1 MEGSVMDEDNKLMAG
16 CVLICALTL
25 VLLAASIV
33 LGALVGWPYGVALF
47 CATQGAYW
55 LAVGIKALRL
65 TRGE

>member
-1 MEGSVMDEDNKLMAG
+1 MGDRQMAG
-16 CVLICALTL
+16 CVLLCALTL

>member
-1 MEGSVMDEDNKLMAG
+1 MNDRQMAG
-16 CVLICALTL
+16 CVLLCALTL
-25 VLLAASIV
+25 VLLAASFV

-65 TRGE
+65 TREE